1 MKRLILI
8 MCVAVFGFTF
18 QAKAQWAVL
27 DPSNLVQNIQQVVK
41 SSSTVSN
48 LVSNVKYKVE
58 AFTGMEIDKI
68 DIYVEGV
75 RAID

>member
-8 MCVAVFGFTF
+8 MCVAVLGFTH

-48 LVSNVKYKVE
+48 LVSNVKETV
-58 AFTGMEIDKI
+58 KI
-68 DIYVEGV
+68 YEQGKQYYDGAPV
-75 RAID
+75 

>member
-8 MCVAVFGFTF
+8 MCVAVFGCTF

-41 SSSTVSN
+41 SRGN
-48 LVSNVKYKVE
+48 G
-58 AFTGMEIDKI
+58 F
-68 DIYVEGV
+68 
-75 RAID
+75 R